1 MKKLLLLITVLL
13 VSITLSGCE
22 SSADRVSYNL
32 SEQAEE
38 FKILRDIRVI
48 NGITDELVFEGVGY
62 CSIETSGGTTAGM
75 LEVTCKIGE
84 DQYTKDFFYLSD
96 NIVVSVVQLEGYD
109 VPQYHKQF
117 VWSAQSLIPMFDH
130 EGGELGE

>member
-1 MKKLLLLITVLL
+1 MKKLVILL
-13 VSITLSGCE
+13 VVLVSLFSLSACG
-22 SSADRVSYNL
+22 SSANRVSENL
-32 SEQAEE
+32 SKQAEE

-48 NGITDELVFEGVGY
+48 NGITDSLVFQGVGY

-75 LEVTCKIGE
+75 MEVTCKVGE
-84 DQYTKDFFYLSD
+84 NAFTKDFFYLSD

-117 VWSAQSLIPMFDH
+117 VWSAQSLIPILEH
-130 EGGELGE
+130 EGGQIGE

>member
-1 MKKLLLLITVLL
+1 MKKLFLL
-13 VSITLSGCE
+13 VSVFILALTLSGCE
-22 SSADRVSYNL
+22 SSADKVSFNL

-38 FKILRDIRVI
+38 FKILRNIRFI

-62 CSIETSGGTTAGM
+62 CSIETSNGTTAGM

-84 DQYTKDFFYLSD
+84 DEYTKDFFYLSD
-96 NIVVSVVQLEGYD
+96 NVIVSVVQLETYD

-117 VWSAQSLIPMFDH
+117 VWSTQSLIPMFDH